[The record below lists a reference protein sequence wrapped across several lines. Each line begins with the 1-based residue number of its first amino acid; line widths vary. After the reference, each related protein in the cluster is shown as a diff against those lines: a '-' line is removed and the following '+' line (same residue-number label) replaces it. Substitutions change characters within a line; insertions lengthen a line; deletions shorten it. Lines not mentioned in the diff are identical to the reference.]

1 MRVLFTTSRYLAKA
15 GFYLACL
22 ALIFMAGHM
31 FLDVVLRRLGIY
43 IEGTL
48 EFTSYYYMIFAVF
61 SGLAYTQY
69 KDKHISTDILVNL
82 LPKKVSDSLLKFNLT
97 IQLVLYALL
106 TYQTTID
113 AFNSA
118 SFNEQAMANF
128 TFYIWPAKFSLP
140 IGFFSLCLVVLS
152 QLLASKSE
160 RDAWTYS

>member
-22 ALIFMAGHM
+22 ALIFMAAHM
-31 FLDVVLRRLGIY
+31 FLDVVLRRLGLY

-82 LPKKVSDSLLKFNLT
+82 LPKKISDTLFKFNLT
-97 IQLVLYALL
+97 IQLILYGLL

-113 AFNSA
+113 ALNSA
-118 SFNEQAMANF
+118 SFHEQAMANF

-140 IGFFSLCLVVLS
+140 IAFFSLCLVVLS
-152 QLLASKSE
+152 QLLASKSQ
-160 RDAWTYS
+160 RDAWTHS

>member
-82 LPKKVSDSLLKFNLT
+82 LPKNVSDSLFKFNLT
-97 IQLVLYALL
+97 IQLILYALL
-106 TYQTTID
+106 TYQTTKD

-118 SFNEQAMANF
+118 SFNEEAMANF

-152 QLLASKSE
+152 QLLASKSQ

>member
-118 SFNEQAMANF
+118 SFNEEAMANF

>member
-22 ALIFMAGHM
+22 ALVFMAGHM

-48 EFTSYYYMIFAVF
+48 EFTSFYYMIFAVF

-82 LPKKVSDSLLKFNLT
+82 LPKKISAPLFKFNLV
-97 IQLVLYALL
+97 IQLILYVVLA
-106 TYQTTID
+106 YQTTID

-118 SFNEQAMANF
+118 SFHEEAMANF
-128 TFYIWPAKFSLP
+128 TFYIWPAKFALP
-140 IGFFSLCLVVLS
+140 LGFFSLCLVVLS
-152 QLLASKSE
+152 QLIASKSE
-160 RDAWTYS
+160 SDAWTLS

>member
-22 ALIFMAGHM
+22 ALICMAGHM

-82 LPKKVSDSLLKFNLT
+82 LPKKVSDPLFKFNLAL
-97 IQLVLYALL
+97 QLALYALL

-118 SFNEQAMANF
+118 SFNEEAMANF

-140 IGFFSLCLVVLS
+140 LGFFSLCLVVLS
-152 QLLASKSE
+152 QLLASKSQ

>member
-22 ALIFMAGHM
+22 ALVFMAGHM

-48 EFTSYYYMIFAVF
+48 EFTSFYYMIFAVF

-69 KDKHISTDILVNL
+69 KDKHISTDISVNL
-82 LPKKVSDSLLKFNLT
+82 LPKKVSAPLFKFNLV
-97 IQLVLYALL
+97 IQLILYVVL

-118 SFNEQAMANF
+118 SFHEEAMANF
-128 TFYIWPAKFSLP
+128 TFYIWPAKFALP
-140 IGFFSLCLVVLS
+140 LGFFSLCLVVLS
-152 QLLASKSE
+152 QLIASKSE
-160 RDAWTYS
+160 SDAWTLS

>member
-82 LPKKVSDSLLKFNLT
+82 LPKKVSDPLLKFNLT
-97 IQLVLYALL
+97 IQLILYALL